1 MTGDQES
8 HARFNPLTGEWVLV
22 SPQRLERPWQGQVE
36 TAEVEALAA
45 YDSHCYLCP
54 GNDRANGKRNPDY
67 RGPFAF
73 DNDFPAL
80 TETSRRPDDPA
91 GLLVARP
98 ESGCCRVIC
107 YTEQHD
113 VRLATMS
120 AREVEVA
127 LRAMTEEFA
136 QLDARPDIGYVQIF
150 ENRGAMMGCS
160 NPHPHAQVW
169 ATSNLPTE
177 PEKELRSQLGYLQE
191 HGRPLLLDYLDT
203 ELQQTERLVSVNEDF
218 AAVVPYW
225 ATWPYEILILP
236 RRHVVSPNELRDNE
250 MASLAKLLS
259 NVLRRYESLFATA
272 VPYSLGFHPRPSDG
286 EAHPEWQLHA
296 HIYPPLLRSATVRKH
311 LVGFE
316 MFGMAQRD
324 LTPEVA
330 AERLRNAVP
339 NEDEN
344 D

>member
-1 MTGDQES
+1 M
-8 HARFNPLTGEWVLV
+8 TGEWVLV

-36 TAEVEALAA
+36 PAGAETLPP
-45 YDSHCYLCP
+45 YDAHCYLCP
-54 GNDRANGKRNPDY
+54 GNGRANGERNADY
-67 RGPFAF
+67 RGSFAF

-80 TETSRRPDDPA
+80 TETSDQRDEGTR
-91 GLLVARP
+91 LLVTRP
-98 ESGCCRVIC
+98 ESGRCRVIC
-107 YTEQHD
+107 YTERHD
-113 VRLATMS
+113 LRLATMGLDDV
-120 AREVEVA
+120 ADA

-136 QLDARPDIGYVQIF
+136 QLDTRPDIGYVQLF
-150 ENRGAMMGCS
+150 ENRGSMMGCS

-177 PEKELRSQLGYLQE
+177 PEKELRSQLDYLQE

-203 ELQQTERLVSVNEDF
+203 ELEKAERLVSANEDF

-225 ATWPYEILILP
+225 AVWPYEILILP

-259 NVLRRYESLFATA
+259 NVLRRYECLFATA